1 MNFEYFVIVVMHV
14 AYEFTCTWLSNCS
27 KGGQWWQN
35 CFVKNSAIFRWELT
49 TALSPDS
56 GNTSYRYW
64 HKAASVIHWDISIG
78 SVWLS
83 VRQSPAVWRYWWIPV
98 IDILRWTEWD
108 VEWTSCQTH
117 TWTHGARG
125 LIIIPVWPGTVTV
138 GPLSTLPTCGAS
150 SISPDIRASETCPFP
165 RKLP

>member
-1 MNFEYFVIVVMHV
+1 MSLRARGCQTAPRADNDDKIVSLRIQR
-14 AYEFTCTWLSNCS
+14 FF
-27 KGGQWWQN
+27 GGNWQQL
-35 CFVKNSAIFRWELT
+35 FRRILEILHIVT
-49 TALSPDS
+49 GTRQRR
-56 GNTSYRYW
+56 SYTETFQL
-64 HKAASVIHWDISIG
+64 AA
-78 SVWLS
+78 VWLS

-150 SISPDIRASETCPFP
+150 SISPDIRPQETCPFP